1 MDRRAPVESRGFPSL
16 PLALM
21 TRITFRELS
30 EQKFLIFF
38 LRVVARFGQV
48 AAPLVS
54 VSNFAEPRLSGLP
67 RLNR

>member
-1 MDRRAPVESRGFPSL
+1 
-16 PLALM
+16 M